1 VLSLLLKPWIA
12 SHRETRERLS
22 DYVEGELN
30 ARTRARIRRH
40 LARCDG
46 CRALLES
53 LTRTLDQLRSLGS
66 VEQVAPEPAT
76 VDGVVERI
84 RRDEQQR

>member
-12 SHRETRERLS
+12 SHRETRKRLS
-22 DYVEGELN
+22 DYLEGELN
-30 ARTRARIRRH
+30 ARTRARITRH

-76 VDGVVERI
+76 ADGVIARI
-84 RRDEQQR
+84 RREQRPP

>member
-22 DYVEGELN
+22 DYIEGELN